1 MNHFSQ
7 SDNTEPAG
15 DDSCSR
21 LVLEAFGD
29 LDRHQ
34 IIELIEEARRI
45 RSRRPFLLESHGHK
59 PLFQPTLEG

>member
-15 DDSCSR
+15 DGNCSR
-21 LVLEAFGD
+21 LVLETFGD

-45 RSRRPFLLESHGHK
+45 RSRRPFSLESREHK
-59 PLFQPTLEG
+59 PLFRPTLGD